1 MGDIYQ
7 RGTLFW
13 RIGKEKRIEIWRISQ
28 KRSIFMN
35 REYKTE
41 SAANQEIIMKGFLKI
56 EKGRKEVLA
65 VVFEGCS

>member
-1 MGDIYQ
+1 
-7 RGTLFW
+7 
-13 RIGKEKRIEIWRISQ
+13 
-28 KRSIFMN
+28 MN
-35 REYKTE
+35 REYKSE